1 MSLHI
6 TAAGPVTDQQL
17 AQLPSDTLY
26 PDILATIIVT
36 FVLVSIFTILR
47 LVTKWLT
54 KAWNL
59 QDRKSQHP
67 FGMP

>member
-1 MSLHI
+1 MSVKI
-6 TAAGPVTDQQL
+6 TAAGPVTPQQL

-36 FVLVSIFTILR
+36 FVLVTIFTALR

-59 QDRKSQHP
+59 QDRKP
-67 FGMP
+67 